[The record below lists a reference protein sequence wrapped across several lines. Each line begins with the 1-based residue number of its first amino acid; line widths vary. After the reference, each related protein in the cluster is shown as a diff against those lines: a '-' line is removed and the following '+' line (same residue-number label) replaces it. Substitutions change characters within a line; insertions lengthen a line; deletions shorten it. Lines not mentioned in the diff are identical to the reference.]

1 MTISTV
7 ALPLTTK
14 LDREITKKV
23 SFKVKRSKANNNY
36 VQTLVNGLAS
46 NSHTLSLT
54 YRALTDAEVTQ
65 VEAVFLQ
72 QALDKYVT
80 FQPPTATTTK
90 VYKIPLTWDKERF
103 ITYKPTMGYRTDL
116 SFQLISLY

>member
-1 MTISTV
+1 MTITTV

-14 LDREITKKV
+14 LDREIAKKV
-23 SFKVKRSKANNNY
+23 SFKVKRSKASNNY
-36 VQTLVNGLAS
+36 VQTVVNGLAG

-54 YRALTDAEVTQ
+54 YHALTDAEVTQ

-72 QALDKYVT
+72 QALDTYVS
-80 FQPPTATTTK
+80 FQPPTATTTN
-90 VYKIPLTWDKERF
+90 VYKIPLIWGKERR
-103 ITYKPTMGYRTDL
+103 ITYAPTTGYRTDL